1 MGAQSQTVIDTI
13 LAQIDAGKLH
23 PGDVIA
29 EDALIAE
36 LGISRTPLR
45 EALLQLEA
53 HGLVQRQPR
62 KGMAVFRPTLEEF
75 LAILEVHAKLEGQ
88 AAGLAARRLSPSRAD
103 HLRAVVDAC
112 AAHHSAHGD
121 GNPDAYYQLNLDFHR
136 LVGEASGNPFLLDMI
151 KSNARKLMAY
161 YRARY
166 RTVGAIKSS
175 AAEHAIILEA
185 ILNRQSDEA
194 ETLMAQHV
202 QFDHVTAMDLL
213 ASFD

>member
-1 MGAQSQTVIDTI
+1 MASQSKTVVETI
-13 LAQIDAGKLH
+13 LSKIDVGTLH

-53 HGLVQRQPR
+53 HGLVVRQPR
-62 KGMAVFRPTLEEF
+62 KGMVVFKPTLEEF
-75 LAILEVHAKLEGQ
+75 LAILEVHARLEGQ
-88 AAGLAARRLSPSRAD
+88 AAGLAARRLSPARAQT
-103 HLRAVVDAC
+103 LRGVVAAC
-112 AAHHSAHGD
+112 EAHHTQYGD
-121 GNPDAYYQLNLDFHR
+121 ANPDAYYQLNLDFHR
-136 LVGEASGNPFLLDMI
+136 LVGEAAGNLFLLEMI
-151 KSNARKLMAY
+151 KANARKLMAY

-166 RTVGAIKSS
+166 RTVGAIQAS
-175 AAEHAIILEA
+175 AQDHAGIAQA
-185 ILNRQSDEA
+185 ILARQSDTA
-194 ETLMAQHV
+194 EELMIRHV